1 MYFALGDNRKYF
13 NAADLYGIPTA
24 SLKRGAL
31 LLFRFRRV
39 LRRGGLRFKRA
50 RFRGRENHS
59 PDSRRSQLSSA
70 RKNAEGYA
78 FLLDVGFLSTS
89 VTVVYGNGIVH
100 EESFDCG
107 LGYILVSLM
116 QGLGVDYE
124 TAEEIL
130 SSANISGGAV
140 SKDLMWTDGGG
151 CRVLGARDK
160 RNRQVRIGRAVRKR
174 G

>member
-24 SLKRGAL
+24 SLKGAL
-31 LLFRFRRV
+31 CYYFVSDEFYDAVDSVLKELGFEDVKIIPQTLAEANYLLPEKMR
-39 LRRGGLRFKRA
+39 
-50 RFRGRENHS
+50 
-59 PDSRRSQLSSA
+59 
-70 RKNAEGYA
+70 EGYA

-89 VTVVYGNGIVH
+89 VSVVYGNGIVH

-130 SSANISGGAV
+130 SSANISGRRGV
-140 SKDLMWTDGGG
+140 EGSDVDGRRRR
-151 CRVLGARDK
+151 RVLGARDK